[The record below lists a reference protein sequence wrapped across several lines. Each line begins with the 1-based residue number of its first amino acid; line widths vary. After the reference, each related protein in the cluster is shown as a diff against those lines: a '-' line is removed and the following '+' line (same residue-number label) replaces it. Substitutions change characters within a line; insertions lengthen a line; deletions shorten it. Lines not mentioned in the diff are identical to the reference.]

1 MLSDK
6 HVIYF
11 SSTCLSAL
19 VFIPA
24 GIYLSAD
31 AMYAVKVKI
40 LLLSLSLFVVSLTLS
55 SALIISNL
63 EEVLI
68 GVFNTLHSVASNG
81 IQTVRNVKTSL
92 IIHSR

>member
-11 SSTCLSAL
+11 SSTCPSAL

-24 GIYLSAD
+24 DIYLSAD
-31 AMYAVKVKI
+31 AMYAVKIKI
-40 LLLSLSLFVVSLTLS
+40 LLLSLLLFVVSLS

-63 EEVLI
+63 EEILI
-68 GVFNTLHSVASNG
+68 GLFYTSHTVASNG

-92 IIHSR
+92 IIHFR